1 LRAGVNEHCIVAPGT
16 EVNVK
21 RSPDL
26 RARIE
31 TVVGVAAAPP
41 AIVAAAPVV
50 AAVAGPV
57 SPVCKATAV

>member
-1 LRAGVNEHCIVAPGT
+1 MNEHCIVAPGT
-16 EVNVK
+16 EVSVR

-26 RARIE
+26 RARME
-31 TVVGVAAAPP
+31 TVVGVAADPA

-57 SPVCKATAV
+57 SPVCNATAV